1 VFAPDPNDLGDLEC
15 FIYLQ
20 GTTQVVTSERRWI
33 ELAKKA
39 RHETLLFKP

>member
-1 VFAPDPNDLGDLEC
+1 VFAPDPNDLGDLAC

-20 GTTQVVTSERRWI
+20 GTAQVVTSERRWI

-39 RHETLLFKP
+39 RYETLLFKP